1 MKVLHLVKTT
11 SGAIWAL
18 RQIKVLIDLGCEVW
32 VALPNDAG
40 TASAYR
46 AAGAKVIILVSDVI
60 CLKNPLSLF
69 RSINAF
75 RQLIKDIRPD
85 VVHSH
90 FVGTT
95 LFMRIALFRVNVARC
110 FQVPG
115 PLHLESYLTRAV
127 EIGLSNDKDYWIAT
141 CNRTRQYYIDA
152 KVPANKLFLTYY
164 GTDTGLFSP
173 GAKGALRREL
183 EIPDQ
188 VKIVGMVAY
197 AYGPKKWL
205 GQSRGIKGHE
215 DLIDAMSLV
224 IRHRSDVV
232 CVFVGGAWGG
242 AEKYYDAVKRYG
254 KRILK
259 EKAIFLGS
267 RSDVASLY
275 PDFDLVVHPSHSE
288 NLGGAAESLLMGV
301 PTLTTN
307 IGGFPDIVIPGKTGW
322 MVSPRN
328 PAMLSNAI
336 LDILSNPDE
345 AIKRA
350 QAGRVLTQNMLDIR
364 ETGRA
369 VYGFYQDILKEK
381 R

>member
-32 VALPNDAG
+32 VALPNDTG

-46 AAGAKVIILVSDVI
+46 AAGANVVILVSDVTS
-60 CLKNPLSLF
+60 LKNPLSLF
-69 RSINAF
+69 RSIYAF
-75 RQLIKDIRPD
+75 RRLVKEIRPD
-85 VVHSH
+85 VIHSH

-95 LFMRIALFRVNVARC
+95 LFMRIALFRMSVARC

-115 PLHLESYLTRAV
+115 PLHLESCLTRAV
-127 EIGLSNDKDYWIAT
+127 EIALSNDHDYWIAT
-141 CNRTRQYYIDA
+141 CNRTRKYYIDA
-152 KVPANKLFLTYY
+152 KVSASKLFLTYY

-173 GAKGALRREL
+173 SAKGVLRREL
-183 EIPDQ
+183 GVPDG

-224 IRHRSDVV
+224 LQHRSDVV
-232 CVFVGGAWGG
+232 CVFVGGAWVG
-242 AEKYYDAVKRYG
+242 AEKYYGAVKKYG
-254 KRILK
+254 KKILK
-259 EKAIFLGS
+259 DKAIFLGS

-301 PTLTTN
+301 PTLTTSV
-307 IGGFPDIVIPGKTGW
+307 GGFPDIIIPGETGW
-322 MVSPRN
+322 MVSPRD

-336 LDILSNPDE
+336 LEILCNPDE

-350 QAGRVLTQNMLDIR
+350 HAGRVFTQNILDIR

-369 VYGFYQDILKEK
+369 VYGFYQDILNRKG
-381 R
+381 